1 MPKGDCTGPDRVRA
15 RGCKDSRCHQQRGFR
30 HGTEKIESVN
40 KKQEISQIKNM
51 IIELKNKVA
60 DLEANN

>member
-30 HGTEKIESVN
+30 HGADKDSVN
-40 KKQEISQIKNM
+40 KDEEISQLKS
-51 IIELKNKVA
+51 IINELKNKVD
-60 DLEANN
+60 DLESNN